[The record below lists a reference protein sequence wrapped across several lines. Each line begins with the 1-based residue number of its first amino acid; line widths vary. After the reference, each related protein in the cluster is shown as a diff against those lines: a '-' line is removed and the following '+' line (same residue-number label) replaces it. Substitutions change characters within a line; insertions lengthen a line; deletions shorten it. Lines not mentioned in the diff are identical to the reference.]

1 MGTFLV
7 FTLKGT
13 ICLSLFYLFYRLLLS
28 KETFHRF
35 NRLTLLGILGLSA
48 LLPWLKVTWNEPT
61 DLHQQLLVWEDWMAL
76 NASAVV
82 GEDAGGAGSSFP
94 WLSFLL
100 GVYLLGLVFLVGR
113 QLWSLGR
120 MLQLIRDSRV
130 QRLESGLVLVT
141 HRRTELSPFSW
152 MHFVVVSETDLA
164 ESGREILLHEQA
176 HVRQRHSWDLLL
188 ADVCIFLQWYN
199 PAAWLLKQELQTVH
213 EYEADDWVLRQGVDA
228 KNYQLLL
235 IKKAVG
241 TRLYSMANS
250 FNHSS
255 LKKRITMM
263 LKKKSNPWARVK
275 YLYVFPLAAVTVAA
289 FARPEVTQP
298 LDELSAVK
306 VTDFSAMW
314 KAERVQNLPASE
326 ANGAGAS
333 VTAAS
338 MSVASVSMAPA
349 ASSRQQAVFKVK
361 GVVLSATDQQ
371 PMIAA
376 SVIIQDT
383 NKGAITDL
391 NGRFELELTEGQ
403 SLVVSYAGFEPAF
416 VHVNKPADSQPALVK
431 VLLHSQKDKSVSGQ
445 SANQV
450 TVVGTA
456 PSTTQEETF
465 MVVEQMPE
473 FPGGMMAMMQYVA
486 DHVKYPTEAQKA
498 KEQGRVILQFV
509 VEADGSISNI
519 KVVRSVS
526 PLLDAEAIRVMST
539 MPKWKPGMQRGQ
551 AVRVKFTVPV
561 TFRLDAGQATGAAAH
576 PTDSVAA
583 QQTSEGPILHLKSG
597 DVKALGS
604 LLGRL
609 GSVDPAAKDLPLV
622 KVDGKTVS
630 YEEMKAIDSKRIH
643 HISVIKNAEA
653 VKQYGVEAKHGVILV
668 TLKK

>member
-1 MGTFLV
+1 MGTLLV
-7 FTLKGT
+7 FTLKGSL
-13 ICLSLFYLFYRLLLS
+13 CLSLFYLFYRLLLS

-35 NRLTLLGILGLSA
+35 NRFTLLGILGLSA
-48 LLPWLKVTWNEPT
+48 VLPWWKVTLDEPT
-61 DLHQQLLVWEDWMAL
+61 DLHQQLLVWEDWMVL
-76 NASAVV
+76 NASTVI
-82 GEDAGGAGSSFP
+82 GEDAGGAGTSFP
-94 WLSFLL
+94 WLSVWL
-100 GVYLLGLVFLVGR
+100 GIYLLGLVFFVGR
-113 QLWSLGR
+113 HLWSLGR

-141 HRRTELSPFSW
+141 HRRAELSPFSW
-152 MHFVVVSETDLA
+152 MHFVVVSEADLA
-164 ESGREILLHEQA
+164 ENGREILLHEQA

-263 LKKKSNPWARVK
+263 LKKKSNSWARVK

-338 MSVASVSMAPA
+338 ISVASVSMAPA

-361 GVVLSATDQQ
+361 GAVLSATDQQ
-371 PMIAA
+371 PIIGA
-376 SVIIQDT
+376 SVVIKDT
-383 NKGAITDL
+383 NKGTITDL
-391 NGRFELELTEGQ
+391 DGRFELELSEGQ
-403 SLVVSYAGFEPAF
+403 SLVVSYVGFETVF
-416 VHVNKPADSQPALVK
+416 VPVNKPADGQPVS
-431 VLLHSQKDKSVSGQ
+431 VQVRMKSSKETQ
-445 SANQV
+445 SANSV

-456 PSTTQEETF
+456 SSTTQEETY

-473 FPGGMMAMMQYVA
+473 FPGGMTGLMQYVA
-486 DHVKYPTEAQKA
+486 DHMKYPTEAHKA
-498 KEQGRVILQFV
+498 KEQGRVIVQFV
-509 VEADGSISNI
+509 VEKDGSVSNL

-526 PLLDAEAIRVMST
+526 PLLDAEAIRVMSM
-539 MPKWKPGMQRGQ
+539 MPKWKPGMQRGE
-551 AVRVKFTVPV
+551 AVRVKFTIPV
-561 TFRLDAGQATGAAAH
+561 TFRLDAGQATDAAAH

-583 QQTSEGPILHLKSG
+583 QQTSEGPTIHLKSG
-597 DVKALGS
+597 DVKALGM

-653 VKQYGVEAKHGVILV
+653 VKQYGAEAKHGVILI

>member
-1 MGTFLV
+1 M
-7 FTLKGT
+7 
-13 ICLSLFYLFYRLLLS
+13 FYLFYRLLLS
-28 KETFHRF
+28 QETFHRF
-35 NRLTLLGILGLSA
+35 NRFTLLGILGLSA

-61 DLHQQLLVWEDWMAL
+61 DLHQQLLVWEDWMVL
-76 NASAVV
+76 NASTAI
-82 GEDAGGAGSSFP
+82 GEEAGGTGTLFP
-94 WLSFLL
+94 WLSALL
-100 GVYLLGLVFLVGR
+100 GIYLLGLVFFVSR
-113 QLWSLGR
+113 QLISLGR

-130 QRLESGLVLVT
+130 QRLASGLVLVT
-141 HRRTELSPFSW
+141 HRRAELSPFSW
-152 MHFVVVSETDLA
+152 MHFVVVSEADLA

-314 KAERVQNLPASE
+314 KAERGKNQPSSEVNLSA
-326 ANGAGAS
+326 AS
-333 VTAAS
+333 VLS
-338 MSVASVSMAPA
+338 APA

-371 PMIAA
+371 PMIGATV
-376 SVIIQDT
+376 VIKDT
-383 NKGAITDL
+383 NKGTVT
-391 NGRFELELTEGQ
+391 NSYGRFELDLSEGQ
-403 SLVVSYAGFEPAF
+403 SLVVSYVGFETVF
-416 VHVNKPADSQPALVK
+416 VPVNKPADHQPASVQVVMKPL
-431 VLLHSQKDKSVSGQ
+431 KDHQPAGQVS
-445 SANQV
+445 
-450 TVVGTA
+450 VVGTA
-456 PSTTQEETF
+456 ASTTQEETF

-473 FPGGMMAMMQYVA
+473 YPGGMSALMKYLG

-498 KEQGRVILQFV
+498 KEQGRVIVQFV
-509 VEADGSISNI
+509 VETDGSVSNI

-526 PLLDAEAIRVMST
+526 PLLDAEAIRVMSM
-539 MPKWKPGMQRGQ
+539 MPKWKPGMQRGE

-561 TFRLDAGQATGAAAH
+561 TFRLDAGQATDAAAH
-576 PTDSVAA
+576 STDSVAA

-597 DVKALGS
+597 DVKALGM
-604 LLGRL
+604 LLGRS

-630 YEEMKAIDSKRIH
+630 YEEMKTIDPQRIEQ
-643 HISVIKNAEA
+643 INVMKNAEA
-653 VKQYGVEAKHGVILV
+653 VKLFGEEAKHGVILI

>member
-13 ICLSLFYLFYRLLLS
+13 VCLSLFYLFYRLLLS
-28 KETFHRF
+28 QETFHRF
-35 NRLTLLGILGLSA
+35 NRFTLLGILGLSA

-61 DLHQQLLVWEDWMAL
+61 DLHQQLLVWEDWMVL
-76 NASAVV
+76 NASTAI
-82 GEDAGGAGSSFP
+82 GEEAGGTGTLFP
-94 WLSFLL
+94 WLSALL
-100 GVYLLGLVFLVGR
+100 GIYLLGLVFFVSR
-113 QLWSLGR
+113 QLISLGR

-130 QRLESGLVLVT
+130 QRLASGLVLVT
-141 HRRTELSPFSW
+141 HRRAELSPFSW
-152 MHFVVVSETDLA
+152 MHFVVVSEADLA

-176 HVRQRHSWDLLL
+176 HVRQHHSWDLLL

-314 KAERVQNLPASE
+314 KAERGKNQPSSEVNLSA
-326 ANGAGAS
+326 AS
-333 VTAAS
+333 VLS
-338 MSVASVSMAPA
+338 APA

-371 PMIAA
+371 PMIGATV
-376 SVIIQDT
+376 VIKDT
-383 NKGAITDL
+383 NKGTVT
-391 NGRFELELTEGQ
+391 NSYGRFELDLSEGQ
-403 SLVVSYAGFEPAF
+403 SLVVSYVGFETVF
-416 VHVNKPADSQPALVK
+416 VPVNKPADHQPASVQVVMKPL
-431 VLLHSQKDKSVSGQ
+431 KDHQPAGQVS
-445 SANQV
+445 
-450 TVVGTA
+450 VVGTA
-456 PSTTQEETF
+456 ASTTQEETF

-473 FPGGMMAMMQYVA
+473 YPGGMSALMKYLG

-498 KEQGRVILQFV
+498 KEQGRVIVQFV
-509 VEADGSISNI
+509 VETDGSVSNI

-526 PLLDAEAIRVMST
+526 PLLDAEAIRVMSM
-539 MPKWKPGMQRGQ
+539 MPKWKPGMQRGE

-561 TFRLDAGQATGAAAH
+561 TFRLDAGQATDAAAH
-576 PTDSVAA
+576 STDSVAA

-597 DVKALGS
+597 DVKALGM
-604 LLGRL
+604 LLGRS

-630 YEEMKAIDSKRIH
+630 YEEMKTIDSQRIEQ
-643 HISVIKNAEA
+643 INVMKNAEA
-653 VKQYGVEAKHGVILV
+653 VKLFGEEAKHGVILI

>member
-13 ICLSLFYLFYRLLLS
+13 VCLSLFYLFYRLLLS

-35 NRLTLLGILGLSA
+35 NRFTLLGILGLSA

-61 DLHQQLLVWEDWMAL
+61 NLHQQLLVWEDWMVL
-76 NASAVV
+76 NASTAI
-82 GEDAGGAGSSFP
+82 GEEAGGTGTLSP
-94 WLSFLL
+94 WLSALL
-100 GVYLLGLVFLVGR
+100 GIYLLGLVFLIGR

-130 QRLESGLVLVT
+130 QRLASGLVLVT

-152 MHFVVVSETDLA
+152 MHFVVVSEADLA

-314 KAERVQNLPASE
+314 KAERVQNLPVSE
-326 ANGAGAS
+326 VNGAGAS

-371 PMIAA
+371 PMIGATV
-376 SVIIQDT
+376 VIKDT
-383 NKGAITDL
+383 NKGTVT
-391 NGRFELELTEGQ
+391 NSYGRFELDLSEGQ
-403 SLVVSYAGFEPAF
+403 SLVVSYVGFETVLVP
-416 VHVNKPADSQPALVK
+416 VNKPVDHQPVSVQVMMKSPKETQPAG
-431 VLLHSQKDKSVSGQ
+431 QVS
-445 SANQV
+445 
-450 TVVGTA
+450 VVGTA

-473 FPGGMMAMMQYVA
+473 YPGGMSALMKYLG

-509 VEADGSISNI
+509 VETDGSISNI

-539 MPKWKPGMQRGQ
+539 MPKWKPGMQRGKV
-551 AVRVKFTVPV
+551 VRVKFTVPV
-561 TFRLDAGQATGAAAH
+561 TFQLTEGQATDGAAQE
-576 PTDSVAA
+576 V
-583 QQTSEGPILHLKSG
+583 SEGPTIHLKSG
-597 DVKALGS
+597 DVKALGMQ
-604 LLGRL
+604 LGRS

-630 YEEMKAIDSKRIH
+630 YEEMKAIDSKRIDY
-643 HISVIKNAEA
+643 ISVIKNAEA
-653 VKQYGVEAKHGVILV
+653 VKQYGAEAKHGVILI

>member
-1 MGTFLV
+1 MV

-13 ICLSLFYLFYRLLLS
+13 VCLSLFYLFYRLLLS
-28 KETFHRF
+28 QETFHRF
-35 NRLTLLGILGLSA
+35 NRFTLLGILGLSA

-61 DLHQQLLVWEDWMAL
+61 DLHQQLLVWEDWMVL
-76 NASAVV
+76 NASTAI
-82 GEDAGGAGSSFP
+82 GEEAGGTGTLFP
-94 WLSFLL
+94 WLSALL
-100 GVYLLGLVFLVGR
+100 GIYLLGLVFFVSR
-113 QLWSLGR
+113 QLISLGR

-130 QRLESGLVLVT
+130 QRLASGLVLVT
-141 HRRTELSPFSW
+141 HRRAELSPFSW
-152 MHFVVVSETDLA
+152 MHFVVVSEADLA

-176 HVRQRHSWDLLL
+176 HVRQHHSWDLLL

-314 KAERVQNLPASE
+314 KAERGKNQPSSEVNLSA
-326 ANGAGAS
+326 AS
-333 VTAAS
+333 VLS
-338 MSVASVSMAPA
+338 APA

-371 PMIAA
+371 PMIGATV
-376 SVIIQDT
+376 VIKDT
-383 NKGAITDL
+383 NKGTVT
-391 NGRFELELTEGQ
+391 NSYGRFELDLSEGQ
-403 SLVVSYAGFEPAF
+403 SLVVSYVGFETVF
-416 VHVNKPADSQPALVK
+416 VPVNKPADHQPASVQVVMKPL
-431 VLLHSQKDKSVSGQ
+431 KDHQPAGQVS
-445 SANQV
+445 
-450 TVVGTA
+450 VVGTA
-456 PSTTQEETF
+456 ASTTQEETF

-473 FPGGMMAMMQYVA
+473 YPGGMSALMKYLG

-498 KEQGRVILQFV
+498 KEQGRVIVQFV
-509 VEADGSISNI
+509 VETDGSVSNI

-526 PLLDAEAIRVMST
+526 PLLDAEAIRVMSM
-539 MPKWKPGMQRGQ
+539 MPKWKPGMQRGE

-561 TFRLDAGQATGAAAH
+561 TFRLDAGQATDAAAH
-576 PTDSVAA
+576 STDSVAA

-597 DVKALGS
+597 DVKALGM
-604 LLGRL
+604 LLGRS

-630 YEEMKAIDSKRIH
+630 YEEMKTIDSQRIEQ
-643 HISVIKNAEA
+643 INVMKNAEA
-653 VKQYGVEAKHGVILV
+653 VKLFGEEAKHGVILI